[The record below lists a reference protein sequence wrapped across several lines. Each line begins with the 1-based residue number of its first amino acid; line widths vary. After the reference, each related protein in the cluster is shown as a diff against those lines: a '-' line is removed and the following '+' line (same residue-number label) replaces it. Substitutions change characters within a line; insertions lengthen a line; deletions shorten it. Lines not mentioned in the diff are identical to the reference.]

1 VTLQAG
7 KSAEKQKQAKNARES
22 GKDQHGVRS
31 RQREWQMK
39 IHDGAFRLLFVR
51 DAHTNPRI
59 EHRVGTWEG
68 QQKTEKAGLR
78 R

>member
-1 VTLQAG
+1 MVPQPG
-7 KSAEKQKQAKNARES
+7 ESAEKQNQAKNATQG

-31 RQREWQMK
+31 RQREGQMK

-59 EHRVGTWEG
+59 EHRVGTWED